1 MRQDK
6 RNVSG
11 QSREYRMEVRSS
23 DTVLLRG
30 GGQAFSRVIISFG
43 FLELL
48 GVSGSPIY
56 NLLAGCCSMFSS
68 KLYSNDTG

>member
-1 MRQDK
+1 MLAVNPGNTAWRFGHSTIK
-6 RNVSG
+6 GR
-11 QSREYRMEVRSS
+11 
-23 DTVLLRG
+23 
-30 GGQAFSRVIISFG
+30 GQAFSRVIISFG